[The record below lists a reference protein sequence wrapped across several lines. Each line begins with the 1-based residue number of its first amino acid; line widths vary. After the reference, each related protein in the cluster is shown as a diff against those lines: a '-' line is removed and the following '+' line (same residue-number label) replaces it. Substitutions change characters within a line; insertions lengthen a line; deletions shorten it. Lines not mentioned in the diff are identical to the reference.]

1 MKKLISIFTFNLN
14 LIKMKFS
21 QSIFLLFIFS
31 IAFSQK
37 KSLADNT
44 QFIEEIKKQN
54 QLLKQVTVAYLNSEN
69 SCNVSFA
76 QLTDFSTSV
85 NKINEILG
93 NKPVVASSKSSKL
106 SEKIEE
112 EKIEEKAP
120 ELKIKKPSNQ
130 TSKIMT
136 IIDEKFPSVGNKLE
150 VIKEKTEVLIY
161 TNESE
166 LMKSNGEITSFG
178 KKFIVDLGELLKLV
192 KNYKLYIEIKDSY
205 DDEREK
211 RVVFVEKMKD
221 KILEDFSDLKNRIEL
236 VEESNFS
243 TYYNKKHK
251 KMVADQIKFIIKM

>member
-1 MKKLISIFTFNLN
+1 MV
-14 LIKMKFS
+14 
-21 QSIFLLFIFS
+21 
-31 IAFSQK
+31 FSQK
-37 KSLADNT
+37 KNLAENT
-44 QFIEEIKKQN
+44 QFIEELKKQN
-54 QLLKQVTVAYLNSEN
+54 QLLKQVNVSYLNSEN
-69 SCNVSFA
+69 SCNVSFT
-76 QLTDFSTSV
+76 QLTEFSASV
-85 NKINEILG
+85 NKIDEILG
-93 NKPVVASSKSSKL
+93 NKPITSLKTSKST
-106 SEKIEE
+106 EKVVE
-112 EKIEEKAP
+112 EKVEEKAP

-130 TSKIMT
+130 TTKIMT

-150 VIKEKTEVLIY
+150 VVKEKTEVLIY

-178 KKFIVDLGELLKLV
+178 KKFIVDLGELLKSV

-221 KILEDFSDLKNRIEL
+221 KILEDFSELRSRIEL

-243 TYYNKKHK
+243 TYYNKKYK